1 MTRAFFFAA
10 LCIAS
15 WSLIPVVAKVTTQD
29 ITPLQFLLLS
39 NVLSAF
45 VCGAVALK
53 RARSFAGPFADARR
67 NLLRTALPGFLGCY
81 LFYLCL
87 YHGYAVGDGM
97 AVLVVQYLWPVLI
110 VLLAPLV
117 TRERIG
123 AVGVA
128 AVLLGFAGSAV
139 VATKGNFTALPAQD
153 LPTLGIVL
161 LGAASFA
168 LYSLLSRSVPGEGML
183 LTFGFFAWGAVFSL
197 VTVLLG
203 DGLALPSS
211 GKAWA
216 GLLLNG
222 CIINGL
228 SYFWWLRALQLAP
241 PSRIAPLV
249 FLAPVLATIW
259 LVVFFHAPF
268 HPIYLLGLALSIAA
282 GLVATG
288 AGRGT
293 RASITNGTVAP
304 GEFRD

>member
-1 MTRAFFFAA
+1 MTKAFIFAA

-15 WSLIPVVAKVTTQD
+15 WSLIPVVAKVTTHD
-29 ITPLQFLLLS
+29 LTPLQFLLLS
-39 NVLSAF
+39 NVLSAV
-45 VCGAVALK
+45 VCGVVAMK
-53 RARSFAGPFADARR
+53 RAPSFVSLLTGTRT
-67 NLLRTALPGFLGCY
+67 NLLRTAVPGFLGCY

-87 YHGYAVGDGM
+87 YHGYAVGDGI

-117 TRERIG
+117 THDRIG
-123 AVGVA
+123 AIGVT

-161 LGAASFA
+161 VGAVSFA

-183 LTFGFFAWGAVFSL
+183 VIFCFFAWGAVFSL
-197 VTVLLG
+197 ITVLFG

-211 GKAWA
+211 GKAWS

-259 LVVFFHAPF
+259 LVVFFDAPF
-268 HPIYLLGLALSIAA
+268 HPIYLLGLGLSIAA
-282 GLVATG
+282 GLIATG
-288 AGRGT
+288 AGRRI
-293 RASITNGTVAP
+293 RA
-304 GEFRD
+304 

>member
-1 MTRAFFFAA
+1 MRKAFFFAA

-53 RARSFAGPFADARR
+53 RAPSVAGLLAEARG

-81 LFYLCL
+81 FFYLCL

-123 AVGVA
+123 AVGVM

-161 LGAASFA
+161 IGAASFA
-168 LYSLLSRSVPGEGML
+168 LYSLLSRNVPGEGML

-197 VTVLLG
+197 ITVWLG
-203 DGLALPSS
+203 DGLAWPSS

-222 CIINGL
+222 CITNGL

-259 LVVFFHAPF
+259 LVVFFQAPF
-268 HPIYLLGLALSIAA
+268 HPIYLLGLALSITA
-282 GLVATG
+282 GLIATG
-288 AGRGT
+288 TGLRA

-304 GEFRD
+304 GDTHD

>member
-1 MTRAFFFAA
+1 MRKALIFAA

-53 RARSFAGPFADARR
+53 RAPSFAGLFAEARG

-123 AVGVA
+123 PVGLI

-139 VATKGNFTALPAQD
+139 VATKGNFTALPAQAQTD
-153 LPTLGIVL
+153 P
-161 LGAASFA
+161 
-168 LYSLLSRSVPGEGML
+168 
-183 LTFGFFAWGAVFSL
+183 LTGHTH
-197 VTVLLG
+197 TVR
-203 DGLALPSS
+203 D
-211 GKAWA
+211 
-216 GLLLNG
+216 
-222 CIINGL
+222 
-228 SYFWWLRALQLAP
+228 
-241 PSRIAPLV
+241 SRISSISWNRPSIPQTTIGRPGRAATTASSTERTPTALV
-249 FLAPVLATIW
+249 
-259 LVVFFHAPF
+259 
-268 HPIYLLGLALSIAA
+268 G
-282 GLVATG
+282 
-288 AGRGT
+288 
-293 RASITNGTVAP
+293 
-304 GEFRD
+304 